1 MSTKNRRGG
10 VIQLQINGV
19 VFDCEGSFSYGLGNP
34 KREAKVGH
42 DRVHGY
48 TELPQAPYI
57 EGSIRDSGDLS
68 MSDLQNLTE
77 STVTLKLANGKT
89 IMLREAW
96 YAAEGKGETED
107 GKMEVRFEGMG
118 AEEI

>member
-1 MSTKNRRGG
+1 MSTKNRRAG
-10 VIQLQINGV
+10 VIQFQVNGMV
-19 VFDCEGSFSYGLGNP
+19 YDCEGSFSYNLGNP
-34 KREAKVGH
+34 KREGLVGQ

-48 TELPQAPYI
+48 KELPQLPYV
-57 EGSIRDSGDLS
+57 EGSIRDSKELS
-68 MSDLQNLTE
+68 MNDLQNMNE

-96 YAAEGKGETED
+96 YAADGKGETED